1 MPLPRWFKMKGATK
15 YTPLLA
21 LVSAGTIVD
30 YINAYDDGEALRMD
44 LRALD
49 AEVRTRQQ
57 RAQEAL
63 NRVQYLQQQ
72 AEATSRP
79 VVSSGPRK
87 QLPGS
92 AVPSP
97 DR

>member
-1 MPLPRWFKMKGATK
+1 MKGATK

-30 YINAYDDGEALRMD
+30 YTNAYDDGEALRMD

-49 AEVRTRQQ
+49 GEVRIRQQ

-63 NRVQYLQQQ
+63 KRVEYLQQQ
-72 AEATSRP
+72 AEIMTQP
-79 VVSSGPRK
+79 VSPAGPRK
-87 QLPGS
+87 PLPGS
-92 AVPSP
+92 SVPSAE
-97 DR
+97 R